1 MSYRLKY
8 KQTKIIKKIE
18 DTTANKPKPKPTKSL
33 GKSFSFGPTIVKG

>member
-8 KQTKIIKKIE
+8 KQTKITKKIE
-18 DTTANKPKPKPTKSL
+18 DTTANKPKPTKSL

>member
-8 KQTKIIKKIE
+8 KQTKSTKKIK
-18 DTTANKPKPKPTKSL
+18 DTTTNKPKPAKSL